1 MFKDMFTNK
10 STILL
15 QTGEN
20 SAGYNHLKYWIP
32 EFLKSKIKFSILV
45 RDKKLLEQIKNDF
58 RMCDILYAHSALDV
72 EEVLS
77 KLQSLKTI
85 FHMSNSGNNIH
96 ILRFNKYK
104 HIFIGTENFDRD
116 AQVTQMLKAYD
127 ELWLTSQASIDK
139 ISKQIDI
146 SDLTIKK
153 IGKPQLNHLMVEKKE
168 PNSFLYLLPNDDKL
182 FDLNI
187 LKSVIKYIS
196 EKNFTI
202 SFVVAKNLKISNKF
216 LADFQKQLNEFAL
229 IQGLNYKIYNELTD
243 DLLIANQNII
253 CDLYNY
259 NQKFLASNNIVY
271 IYKPNDISIETVF
284 KDKYISFDGFY
295 SFSSVDELIYIL
307 NNDDNMKEIR
317 EEFCEYWIGNES
329 MFDAKL
335 KEII

>member
-1 MFKDMFTNK
+1 MFKDMFINK

-20 SAGYNHLKYWIP
+20 SVGYNHLKYWVP
-32 EFLKSKIKFSILV
+32 EFLKTKVKFSILV

-58 RMCDILYAHSALDV
+58 RMSDILYAHSALDV

-104 HIFIGTENFDRD
+104 HIFIGTEYFDRD
-116 AQVTQMLKAYD
+116 AQVTKMLRAYD

-139 ISKQIDI
+139 LSKQIDI

-153 IGKPQLNHLMVEKKE
+153 IGKPQLKHLMIGKKD
-168 PNSFLYLLPNDDKL
+168 PNCFLYLFPTDDEL
-182 FDLNI
+182 FDLKI
-187 LKSVIKYIS
+187 LKSIINYIS

-202 SFVVAKNLKISNKF
+202 SFVVPKNLKIFNKF
-216 LADFQKQLNEFAL
+216 LADFEKQLNEFSL

-243 DLLIANQNII
+243 DLLISNQNII
-253 CDLYNY
+253 CDLYSY
-259 NQKFLASNNIVY
+259 NQKFLASNSIVY
-271 IYKPNDISIETVF
+271 IYKPNGISTEIVF

-295 SFSSVDELIYIL
+295 SFSSADELMNIL
-307 NNDDNMKEIR
+307 NNGDNMKETR
-317 EEFCEYWIGNES
+317 EKFCEYWIGKEPI
-329 MFDAKL
+329 FDIKL

>member
-1 MFKDMFTNK
+1 MFKNIINK

-20 SAGYNHLKYWIP
+20 IAGYNHLKYWIP
-32 EFLKSKIKFSILV
+32 EFLKSKVKFIILV
-45 RDKKLLEQIKNDF
+45 RNIDLFRKIKDDF

-116 AQVTQMLKAYD
+116 AQVTKMLKAYD

-187 LKSVIKYIS
+187 LKLIIEYIS

-317 EEFCEYWIGNES
+317 EEFIEYWIGNES

>member
-116 AQVTQMLKAYD
+116 AQVTKMLKAYD

-229 IQGLNYKIYNELTD
+229 IQGLNYKIYNELID

-317 EEFCEYWIGNES
+317 EEFCEYWIGNQS